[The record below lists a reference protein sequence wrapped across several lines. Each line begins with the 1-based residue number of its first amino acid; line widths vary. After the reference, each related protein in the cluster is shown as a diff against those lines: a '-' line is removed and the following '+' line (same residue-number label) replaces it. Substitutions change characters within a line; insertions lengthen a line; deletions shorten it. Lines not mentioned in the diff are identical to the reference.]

1 MDLEEYETNNDDVIE
16 IEDISYSQLR
26 SQQNQ

>member
-1 MDLEEYETNNDDVIE
+1 MELEESETNNDDVIE

-26 SQQNQ
+26 S